1 MNARIMLVDDHEVVR
16 QGLRSLLERQDGF
29 TIVAEA
35 RDGHSALRLAAEV
48 APDIVIMDVRMPDLN
63 GVDATRQMVAARP
76 GLRVIALSAQ
86 ADAQSTS
93 EMLRA
98 GASGYVLKESAFEEL
113 VTAINA
119 VAEGKVYLSPAI
131 TGDVVRGFVNGGP
144 DHNRSSVYTALSPRE
159 REVLQ
164 LTAEGHST
172 KAVANLLHVSV
183 KTIETHRRNI
193 MEKTGIDSVAGLTRY
208 AIREGITVP

>member
-1 MNARIMLVDDHEVVR
+1 MNTRIMLVDDHEVVR
-16 QGLRSLLERQDGF
+16 QGLRSLLEREEG
-29 TIVAEA
+29 IKVVAEA
-35 RDGHSALRLAAEV
+35 SDGHTALRLAAEV
-48 APDIVIMDVRMPDLN
+48 SPDIVIMDVRMPDLN
-63 GVDATRQMVAARP
+63 GVDATRQMVAAHP

-98 GASGYVLKESAFEEL
+98 GASGYVLKEAAFEEL
-113 VTAINA
+113 VIAIKA
-119 VAEGKVYLSPAI
+119 VSGGKVYLSPSIA
-131 TGDVVRGFVNGGP
+131 GDVVRGFVSGAPGEL
-144 DHNRSSVYTALSPRE
+144 RSSAYTALSPRE